1 MKTSHP
7 VWRLTVG
14 VAAALTM
21 VLGAVSVAYANHVP
35 VTTTCAST
43 GTLAD
48 GTTVNTVNINVDPT
62 KLRTKDAVEVLHIC
76 NAGAPGFTSGWHY
89 HTGPVIVNVTA
100 GELTFYAPDNCAGT
114 TVTAGHAYI
123 ESTGSPI
130 LAHNESAIDTATW
143 ITTQIIPVGAATKV
157 DLATGFCG
165 VS

>member
-100 GELTFYAPDNCAGT
+100 GELTFYAPDNCAVT

-123 ESTGSPI
+123 ETTGAPI
-130 LAHNESAIDTATW
+130 LARNESQTDTATW
-143 ITTQIIPVGAATKV
+143 ITTQIIPVGAPTKV
-157 DLATGFCG
+157 DLATGFCD